1 MKTEEF
7 CKFIWNLRES
17 ANISRPAMEKKW
29 PWHRNTIMSYEK
41 ESRLPD
47 VDYLYALSVE
57 TGHDFYDLVKMRL
70 SAGLLQLHDE
80 FVQPGIPTDIVA
92 TALKTDTFIYYDASD
107 DSMAPTI
114 LKNASMSIEPADKTL
129 KQGCIY
135 ALKLNAEVVPRRVQY
150 GLNSDLSL
158 VADNNI
164 YLPILV
170 APAERKNIIIIGKV
184 NSTTNPL

>member
-70 SAGLLQLHDE
+70 SAGLLQLHDNY
-80 FVQPGIPTDIVA
+80 VPLSIPTDKTA
-92 TALKTDTFIYYDASD
+92 TAVKTDTFLYCEASD

-114 LKNASMSIEPADKTL
+114 LKNASMKIDPADKIL

-135 ALKLNAEVVPRRVQY
+135 ALKLNNQVVPRRVQF
-150 GLNSDLSL
+150 GLKDELRL

-164 YLPILV
+164 YLQILV
-170 APAERKNIIIIGKV
+170 TPGERENIVIIGKV